1 MYKIIKSAFVE
12 FKQIEDE
19 KINVIRAEII
29 CDSASDLPD
38 ADSID
43 GIELSAGSIAWVI
56 DSGAFYGLSSE
67 GVWYNQDGSGA
78 AGENNNEQSNTA
90 ASPDRLIKQ
99 SVDLGTIE
107 DDIILNDI
115 EESENEPILSETDD
129 FESES
134 EEEQKDEVIEEPIV
148 EKTEKKEKIAEA
160 KGDEDA
166 VRNTENI

>member
-1 MYKIIKSAFVE
+1 MYKIIKSTFVE

-19 KINVIRAEII
+19 KTNVIRAEII
-29 CDSASDLPD
+29 CDSESDLPD

-43 GIELSAGSIAWVI
+43 GVELSVGSIAWAI
-56 DSGAFYGLSSE
+56 DTGAFYGLSSE

-78 AGENNNEQSNTA
+78 AGAENSLQSNTA
-90 ASPDRLIKQ
+90 ASPDKLIKQ

-107 DDIILNDI
+107 DDIIPNDI
-115 EESENEPILSETDD
+115 AESEDEPILS
-129 FESES
+129 
-134 EEEQKDEVIEEPIV
+134 EVIEEPIV
-148 EKTEKKEKIAEA
+148 EKTEKKGKIAEA

>member
-1 MYKIIKSAFVE
+1 MYKIIKSTFVE
-12 FKQIEDE
+12 FKEIEDE
-19 KINVIRAEII
+19 KVNVIRAEII

-56 DSGAFYGLSSE
+56 DTGAFYGLSSE

-78 AGENNNEQSNTA
+78 AGDNNNEQSNTA

-99 SVDLGTIE
+99 SADLGTIE
-107 DDIILNDI
+107 DDIIPNDI
-115 EESENEPILSETDD
+115 AESEDEPIL
-129 FESES
+129 S

-148 EKTEKKEKIAEA
+148 EKAEKKGKIAET

-166 VRNTENI
+166 VRDIENI

>member
-12 FKQIEDE
+12 FKEIEDE

-43 GIELSAGSIAWVI
+43 GMELSVGSIAWAI
-56 DSGAFYGLSSE
+56 DTGAFYGLSSE
-67 GVWYNQDGSGA
+67 GTWYNQDGSGA
-78 AGENNNEQSNTA
+78 AGAKNSLQSNTA
-90 ASPDRLIKQ
+90 ASPDKLIKQ
-99 SVDLGTIE
+99 AVELSTIE
-107 DDIILNDI
+107 GDIIPNDI
-115 EESENEPILSETDD
+115 AET
-129 FESES
+129 
-134 EEEQKDEVIEEPIV
+134 
-148 EKTEKKEKIAEA
+148 

>member
-1 MYKIIKSAFVE
+1 MYKVIKSAFVE

-29 CDSASDLPD
+29 CDSESDLPD

-43 GIELSAGSIAWVI
+43 GMELSVGSIAWAI
-56 DSGAFYGLSSE
+56 DTGAFYGLSSE
-67 GVWYNQDGSGA
+67 GTWYNQDGSGT
-78 AGENNNEQSNTA
+78 AGAENSLQSNTA

-107 DDIILNDI
+107 DDIIPNDI
-115 EESENEPILSETDD
+115 AESEDEPIL
-129 FESES
+129 S

-148 EKTEKKEKIAEA
+148 EKAEKKGKIAEA

>member
-1 MYKIIKSAFVE
+1 MYKIIKSTFVE
-12 FKQIEDE
+12 FKEIEDE
-19 KINVIRAEII
+19 KTNVIRAEII
-29 CDSASDLPD
+29 CDSESDLPD

-43 GIELSAGSIAWVI
+43 GMELSVGSIAWAI
-56 DSGAFYGLSSE
+56 DTGAFYGLSSE

-99 SVDLGTIE
+99 SVDLSTIE
-107 DDIILNDI
+107 DDIIPNDI
-115 EESENEPILSETDD
+115 TESEDEPIL
-129 FESES
+129 S

-148 EKTEKKEKIAEA
+148 EKAEKKGKIAEA

>member
-1 MYKIIKSAFVE
+1 MYKIIKSTFVE
-12 FKQIEDE
+12 FKEIKDE
-19 KINVIRAEII
+19 KTNVIRAEII

-43 GIELSAGSIAWVI
+43 GIELSAGSIAWAI
-56 DSGAFYGLSSE
+56 DTGAFYGLSSE
-67 GVWYNQDGSGA
+67 GTWYNQDGSGA

-107 DDIILNDI
+107 DDIIPNDI
-115 EESENEPILSETDD
+115 TESEDEPILSE
-129 FESES
+129 
-134 EEEQKDEVIEEPIV
+134 EVIEEPIV
-148 EKTEKKEKIAEA
+148 EKAEKKGKIAEA

>member
-1 MYKIIKSAFVE
+1 MYKIIKSTFVE
-12 FKQIEDE
+12 FKEIEGE
-19 KINVIRAEII
+19 KTNVIRAEII

-43 GIELSAGSIAWVI
+43 GMELSVGSIAWAI
-56 DSGAFYGLSSE
+56 DTGAFYGLSSE
-67 GVWYNQDGSGA
+67 GTWYNQDGSGA
-78 AGENNNEQSNTA
+78 AGAENSLQSNT

-107 DDIILNDI
+107 DDIIPNDI
-115 EESENEPILSETDD
+115 TESEDEPILSE
-129 FESES
+129 
-134 EEEQKDEVIEEPIV
+134 EVIEEPIV
-148 EKTEKKEKIAEA
+148 EKAEKKGKIVEA

>member
-1 MYKIIKSAFVE
+1 MYEIISEKFIKFEEVE
-12 FKQIEDE
+12 ET
-19 KINVIRAEII
+19 NLSLVRAEIV
-29 CDSASDLPD
+29 CDSSSDLPEVN
-38 ADSID
+38 AVPGRLLAI
-43 GIELSAGSIAWVI
+43 GSIAWCV
-56 DSGAFYGLSSE
+56 DTGAFYGLSSE
-67 GVWYNQDGSGA
+67 GTWYNQDGSGA

-115 EESENEPILSETDD
+115 TESEDEPIL
-129 FESES
+129 S
-134 EEEQKDEVIEEPIV
+134 EEEQKDEAIEEPIV
-148 EKTEKKEKIAEA
+148 EKAEKKGKIAEA

>member
-1 MYKIIKSAFVE
+1 MSITIRSRKFVKHNGERSEELLELAVSSA
-12 FKQIEDE
+12 
-19 KINVIRAEII
+19 AE
-29 CDSASDLPD
+29 LPEVD
-38 ADSID
+38 TIP
-43 GIELSAGSIAWVI
+43 GILISESSIAWDI
-56 DSGAFYGLSSE
+56 STGDFYGLTGE
-67 GVWYNQDGSGA
+67 TWYNQDGSGA

-107 DDIILNDI
+107 DDIISNDI
-115 EESENEPILSETDD
+115 EESENEPILTAD

-148 EKTEKKEKIAEA
+148 EKTEKKGKIAEA
-160 KGDEDA
+160 KGDENA

>member
-1 MYKIIKSAFVE
+1 MAITIRSKKFVKYNGE
-12 FKQIEDE
+12 RSEE
-19 KINVIRAEII
+19 LLELAVS
-29 CDSASDLPD
+29 SASELPEVD
-38 ADSID
+38 AIP
-43 GIELSAGSIAWVI
+43 GILISESSIAWDI
-56 DSGAFYGLSSE
+56 STGDFYGLT
-67 GVWYNQDGSGA
+67 GGTWYKQDGSGA

-107 DDIILNDI
+107 DDIIPNDI
-115 EESENEPILSETDD
+115 SESEDEPILSE
-129 FESES
+129 ES

-148 EKTEKKEKIAEA
+148 EKAEKKGKIAEA

>member
-1 MYKIIKSAFVE
+1 MYKIIKSTFVE
-12 FKQIEDE
+12 FKEIEGE
-19 KINVIRAEII
+19 KTNVIRAEII
-29 CDSASDLPD
+29 CDSASDLPN

-43 GIELSAGSIAWVI
+43 GIELSVGSIAWAI

-67 GVWYNQDGSGA
+67 GTWYNQDGSGA

-107 DDIILNDI
+107 DDIIPNDI
-115 EESENEPILSETDD
+115 TESEDEPILSE
-129 FESES
+129 
-134 EEEQKDEVIEEPIV
+134 EVIEEPIV
-148 EKTEKKEKIAEA
+148 EKAEKKGKIVEA

>member
-1 MYKIIKSAFVE
+1 MYKIIKSTFVE
-12 FKQIEDE
+12 FKEIEGE

-29 CDSASDLPD
+29 CDSESDLPD

-43 GIELSAGSIAWVI
+43 GMELSVGSIAWAI
-56 DSGAFYGLSSE
+56 DTGAFYGLSSE

-78 AGENNNEQSNTA
+78 AGENNNVQSNTA
-90 ASPDRLIKQ
+90 ASPDKLIKQ

-107 DDIILNDI
+107 DDIIPNDI
-115 EESENEPILSETDD
+115 TESEDEPIL
-129 FESES
+129 S

-148 EKTEKKEKIAEA
+148 EKAEKKGKIAEA

>member
-1 MYKIIKSAFVE
+1 MYKIIKSTFVE
-12 FKQIEDE
+12 FKEIEGE
-19 KINVIRAEII
+19 KTNVIRAEII
-29 CDSASDLPD
+29 CDSASDLPN

-43 GIELSAGSIAWVI
+43 GIELSVGSIAWAI

-67 GVWYNQDGSGA
+67 GTWYNQDGSGA

-107 DDIILNDI
+107 DDIIPNDI
-115 EESENEPILSETDD
+115 TESEDEPILSE
-129 FESES
+129 
-134 EEEQKDEVIEEPIV
+134 EVIEEPIV
-148 EKTEKKEKIAEA
+148 EKTEKKGKIAEA

>member
-1 MYKIIKSAFVE
+1 MYKIIKSTFVE
-12 FKQIEDE
+12 FKEVGDE

-38 ADSID
+38 TDSID
-43 GIELSAGSIAWVI
+43 GIKLSAGSIAWAI
-56 DSGAFYGLSSE
+56 DTGAFYGLSSE

-107 DDIILNDI
+107 DDIIPNDI
-115 EESENEPILSETDD
+115 AESEDEPIL
-129 FESES
+129 S

-148 EKTEKKEKIAEA
+148 EKTEKKGKIAEA